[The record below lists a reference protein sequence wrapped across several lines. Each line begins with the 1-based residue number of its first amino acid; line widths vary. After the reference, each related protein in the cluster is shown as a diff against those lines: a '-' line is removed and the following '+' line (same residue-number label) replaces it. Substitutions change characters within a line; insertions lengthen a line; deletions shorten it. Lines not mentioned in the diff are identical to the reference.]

1 MLSYNCITWSI
12 TFVSDYKRQY
22 PIYAILRASSNFT
35 TNYSRRYVGLTHS
48 YLIKNTNISPTQ
60 CYLYYLNTLLMRVAG
75 MLISLSLSSFLYCKK
90 KKNTRSSVL
99 FHSASLN
106 HLFTSFISVITLCI
120 ILISITAPLFPLL
133 CLTRPFYP
141 HIHNT
146 CHIPFPPQRYL
157 SLTSHTCH
165 YNLPHF
171 LHD

>member
-90 KKNTRSSVL
+90 KKKYTIICSFSFCITESSI
-99 FHSASLN
+99 H
-106 HLFTSFISVITLCI
+106 FIHISHHTLHHPYI
-120 ILISITAPLFPLL
+120 HYRTVVSAPLPHP
-133 CLTRPFYP
+133 PF
-141 HIHNT
+141 
-146 CHIPFPPQRYL
+146 L
-157 SLTSHTCH
+157 STH
-165 YNLPHF
+165 P
-171 LHD
+171 